1 MCRDWMK
8 ILLFGDA
15 FMDIQMLTTF
25 FMWCTLLNVG
35 LLIMSF
41 IMLFF
46 AGDFVYNMHS
56 KYFAMTRESFNAS
69 LYLIIG
75 LYKIAVFVFNLVP
88 WIALLIMRG

>member
-1 MCRDWMK
+1 
-8 ILLFGDA
+8 
-15 FMDIQMLTTF
+15 MDIQMLTIF

-35 LLIMSF
+35 LLIVSF

-46 AGDFVYNMHS
+46 AGDFVYKMQS

-75 LYKIAVFVFNLVP
+75 LYKIAVFVFNLIP
-88 WIALLIMRG
+88 WIALLIISR